1 MSIFA
6 PGSSAGLS
14 MPPRPRPR
22 SRWLIRALAWG
33 VAGLML
39 AAVLWRFPL
48 VRLTRLDTTADVAS
62 GFDPRAEAARFWSA
76 DLEPALAAAADAR
89 ETLALIS
96 RDPNEACRSHGRS
109 VGLSRSCLYLVRGR
123 GTIVE
128 VGPTECRVT
137 LDGGPGEAVVLAT
150 GLVFGSAVRD
160 ITGTIDPAS
169 RTDSRDLAELS
180 NEINHLV
187 HRKVIVPL
195 TAAATVG
202 GTIDFVACGQV
213 QGKLPAGRPW
223 KLLPLRAVVTSAAP
237 PADATPPAVAPD
249 RAAPASPAAV
259 EGNGT

>member
-1 MSIFA
+1 
-6 PGSSAGLS
+6 

-22 SRWLIRALAWG
+22 SHWLIRALAWG
-33 VAGLML
+33 VAGLVL

-48 VRLTRLDTTADVAS
+48 VRLKRLDTTAAVAS

-76 DLEPALAAAADAR
+76 DLEPAFTAAADVR
-89 ETLALIS
+89 ETLARIS
-96 RDPNEACRSHGRS
+96 RDPSEACRAVGRS

-128 VGPTECRVT
+128 VGPAECRVT
-137 LDGGPGEAVVLAT
+137 LDGDPGEAVVLAT

-202 GTIDFVACGQV
+202 GTIEFVACGQV

-223 KLLPLRAVVTSAAP
+223 KLLPLRALVTSAAP
-237 PADATPPAVAPD
+237 ASDATPPAVAPD
-249 RAAPASPAAV
+249 RAGSDRAAPVSPAAV
-259 EGNGT
+259 EGDGA